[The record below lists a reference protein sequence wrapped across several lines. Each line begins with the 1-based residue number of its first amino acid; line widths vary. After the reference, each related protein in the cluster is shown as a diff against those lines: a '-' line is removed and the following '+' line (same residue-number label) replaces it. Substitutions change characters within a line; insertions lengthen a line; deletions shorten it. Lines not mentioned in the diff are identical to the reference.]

1 MNEYIEKNALYKKI
15 AELEELARNRYLDTP
30 SNSPACARYMAQL
43 DERTR
48 FKHMIYDSPAADV
61 VPVVRG
67 KWRWKSTIESGED
80 CYICFCSCCGK
91 ECGNYYDDED
101 DMIYYIRQN
110 YCPNCGAKMDL
121 ED

>member
-61 VPVVRG
+61 AEVKRG
-67 KWRWKSTIESGED
+67 KWIEYLPVLRVGNLQ
-80 CYICFCSCCGK
+80 IGCS
-91 ECGNYYDDED
+91 ECGLTNDFKTS
-101 DMIYYIRQN
+101 